1 MKKIIGLGAIGGF
14 IFGII
19 ALILGLTLF
28 SVILIFG
35 AILMALAFILYYTRA
50 IPLTIFDRINDMF
63 KPKRRRRRW
72 PANLGT
78 VKLMQNIFAQIVQVI
93 SAELI
98 Q

>member
-63 KPKRRRRRW
+63 KPKRRRRR
-72 PANLGT
+72 
-78 VKLMQNIFAQIVQVI
+78 
-93 SAELI
+93 
-98 Q
+98 